1 MATLHHYE
9 CTNPKCKF
17 SINTEPYGHYALMS
31 GHYLLFRCPHCK
43 EIKYLSADEIT
54 QRRYNLRC
62 DDCCEILYS
71 WNPVEGKCPECGSAL
86 AENTDEITMAD

>member
-43 EIKYLSADEIT
+43 EIKYEVI
-54 QRRYNLRC
+54 
-62 DDCCEILYS
+62 
-71 WNPVEGKCPECGSAL
+71 
-86 AENTDEITMAD
+86 

>member
-43 EIKYLSADEIT
+43 EI
-54 QRRYNLRC
+54 N
-62 DDCCEILYS
+62 S

-86 AENTDEITMAD
+86 AENTDEIIMAD